1 MARPAGQGEVTKKK
15 IVEEA
20 IALFETKGYSATS
33 MSDIKERT
41 TFSKGTI
48 YYHFQ
53 NKEEL
58 FLYCVKEAS
67 SQWMAK
73 WLLESQQVQTATE
86 KLEIVAKCYTEDLQK
101 PITKTISEF
110 LAVNNTL
117 IADQKIRAT
126 VQAEQEIFK
135 NILIEGIQN
144 GEFRSTLEIEHTAIL
159 FYSMLTGLETTN
171 VLGYSQQQFHDLTKE
186 AVQLFLVA
194 IKNT

>member
-58 FLYCVKEAS
+58 FLYCFKEAS

-73 WLLESQQVQTATE
+73 CLLECKDAQTATE

-101 PITKTISEF
+101 PITKMIPEF
-110 LAVNNTL
+110 LVVSNNL
-117 IADQKIRAT
+117 LAEQQIRAT
-126 VQAEQEIFK
+126 VQAEQDLFK
-135 NILIEGIQN
+135 QILTEGIQN
-144 GEFRSTLEIEHTAIL
+144 GELRATLAIEHTAIL